1 MSLASESFHSLAM
14 FCNCDLRRLV
24 EHSEK
29 WPTRNQFVCG
39 SFRIVLIELHGL
51 FMGTDNIFGLDFK
64 NMGPYFPSSVDL
76 CLKTLVRTCR

>member
-14 FCNCDLRRLV
+14 FCNCDLRRSV

-29 WPTRNQFVCG
+29 WPTVLV
-39 SFRIVLIELHGL
+39 RIVLIELHGL
-51 FMGTDNIFGLDFK
+51 FMGTDHIFGLDFK

-76 CLKTLVRTCR
+76 CLKTLGRTCR